1 MDSVDSDPVGCAPAN
16 EEGQVSQH
24 EQILMTEELISL
36 TQTLAKHNTLSHA
49 CLLLTLC
56 PHPIVGSALQYTAP

>member
-1 MDSVDSDPVGCAPAN
+1 MDSVDSDPVGCAPAT

-36 TQTLAKHNTLSHA
+36 TQTNTNTNT
-49 CLLLTLC
+49 TLYPMPVSC
-56 PHPIVGSALQYTAP
+56 